1 LTVDS
6 GQLIVIQQPAVA
18 LTQYLISNLKMV
30 ATDTL
35 VNWISAQ
42 KPGFS
47 YYFKG

>member
-1 LTVDS
+1 
-6 GQLIVIQQPAVA
+6 
-18 LTQYLISNLKMV
+18 MV
-30 ATDTL
+30 ATDRL

>member
-1 LTVDS
+1 MAETFLSLV
-6 GQLIVIQQPAVA
+6 
-18 LTQYLISNLKMV
+18 ISNLKMV

-35 VNWISAQ
+35 VNWISAK

>member
-1 LTVDS
+1 
-6 GQLIVIQQPAVA
+6 
-18 LTQYLISNLKMV
+18 MV

-35 VNWISAQ
+35 VNLISAQ